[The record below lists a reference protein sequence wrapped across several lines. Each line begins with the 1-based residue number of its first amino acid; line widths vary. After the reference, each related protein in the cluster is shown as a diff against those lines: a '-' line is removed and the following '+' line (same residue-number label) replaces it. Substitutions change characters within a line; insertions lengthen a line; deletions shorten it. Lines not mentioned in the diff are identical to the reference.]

1 MSEPRTVDLTGIKC
15 PGPIVQLNAEM
26 KGAAGGELLA
36 ALSDDPAFELD
47 IKAWCRRTGND
58 LVQLSA
64 AGGVI
69 KAVIRRKA

>member
-15 PGPIVQLNAEM
+15 PGPIVQLNSEV
-26 KGAAGGELLA
+26 KGAAAGEVLA

-47 IKAWCRRTGND
+47 IKAWCRRTGNE

-64 AGGVI
+64 EAGVI
-69 KAVIRRKA
+69 KAIIRRKA

>member
-1 MSEPRTVDLTGIKC
+1 MSEPKTVDLIGIKC
-15 PGPIVQLNAEM
+15 PGPIVKLNAEV
-26 KGAAGGELLA
+26 KGVAAGEALQ

-58 LVQLSA
+58 LEQLSSS
-64 AGGVI
+64 GGVI